1 MLTKNEINFVRTL
14 ARERAARLAEG
25 LFVAES
31 PKLISDLSAAGL
43 SIHQLYS
50 TTDNCSPSQMERMS
64 SLRTPTSTLAL
75 FKIPTLAPEPS
86 SLVIA
91 LDSIQDPGNLGTIIR
106 TADWFGIN
114 TIYCSPDTV
123 DTFTPKVVQATMGS
137 IARVR
142 VVYTPLPDLLA
153 TYPHPIYGTF
163 LLNSSNIFQA
173 TIPAPAILVMGN
185 EGNGISPAIERLI
198 THRLH
203 IPRSGGGESLNV
215 ATATAIAI
223 AQIIK

>member
-14 ARERAARLAEG
+14 ARERSTRLAEA

-31 PKLISDLSAAGL
+31 PKLIADLTAAGL
-43 SIHQLYS
+43 SIHKLY
-50 TTDNCSPSQMERMS
+50 TVADNCSPSEMARIS
-64 SLRTPTSTLAL
+64 SLRTPSSALAI
-75 FKIPTLAPEPS
+75 FKIPHLTHKPS
-86 SLVIA
+86 PLVLA

-142 VVYTPLPDLLA
+142 VVYTPLTDLLA
-153 TYPHPIYGTF
+153 TYPNPILGTF
-163 LLNSSNIFQA
+163 LLNSSNIFQ
-173 TIPAPAILVMGN
+173 TTLHTPAILVMGN
-185 EGNGISPAIERLI
+185 EGNGISPSIERLI

-203 IPRSGGGESLNV
+203 IPRIGGGESLNV